1 MVNYQN
7 GKIYRIDGSELTYI
21 GSTTNKYLS
30 TRLAKHKSDFK
41 KYLDGEQHYY
51 TSFQVLKTDDCKIEL
66 IEKFPCDSKD
76 ELSAREGHFIRQMDC
91 VNKQI
96 AGRTPKEWYDENK
109 EQRLEQMKQYYN
121 DNKETIRIQQKQY
134 YEENKEAISART
146 NQKHTCECG
155 GRYTTASKTK
165 HLKTQKHLNYL
176 KGIKE

>member
-7 GKIYRIDGSELTYI
+7 GKIYRIDGGELTYI

-91 VNKQI
+91 VNKQN
-96 AGRTPKEWYDENK
+96 AGRKPKKWYDEKK
-109 EQRLEQMKQYYN
+109 EQKIKQKKQYYN
-121 DNKETIRIQQKQY
+121 DNKEAIVEKQKQY
-134 YEENKEAISART
+134 YKENREAILTHA
-146 NQKHTCECG
+146 NQKHDCVCG
-155 GRYTTASKTK
+155 GRYITANKSR
-165 HLKTQKHLNYL
+165 HLKTSKHLNYL